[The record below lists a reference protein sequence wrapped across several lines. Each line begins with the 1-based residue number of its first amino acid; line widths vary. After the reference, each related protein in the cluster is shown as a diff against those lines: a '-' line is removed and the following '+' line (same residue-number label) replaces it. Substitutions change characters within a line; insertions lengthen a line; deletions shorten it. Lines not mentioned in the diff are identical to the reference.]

1 MYLDTNNLYRWA
13 MSQKL
18 PVNDFKWKKYTSK
31 FNKNFIKTLMKIE
44 IKDVFLKQMWN
55 ILKLYMIYIMSY
67 HFLQKE

>member
-18 PVNDFKWKKYTSK
+18 PVNNFKWKKYTSK

-44 IKDVFLKQMWN
+44 IKDVFLK
-55 ILKLYMIYIMSY
+55 
-67 HFLQKE
+67 

>member
-18 PVNDFKWKKYTSK
+18 PVSGFKWKKYTSK

-44 IKDVFLKQMWN
+44 IKDVFLK
-55 ILKLYMIYIMSY
+55 
-67 HFLQKE
+67 